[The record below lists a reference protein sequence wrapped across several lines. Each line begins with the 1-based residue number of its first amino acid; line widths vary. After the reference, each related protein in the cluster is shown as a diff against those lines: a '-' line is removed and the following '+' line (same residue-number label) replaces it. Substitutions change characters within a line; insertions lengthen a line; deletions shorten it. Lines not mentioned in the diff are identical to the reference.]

1 MDLARDESGFTL
13 VELVVVMTVL
23 MLVMASLSSLFLQG
37 LHTSSTTSDILASQ
51 TQIHLALDRL
61 EYETR
66 CASQATRVS
75 SGAGVTLSLPTQC
88 PHATG
93 TITWCVMSGSLVRV
107 SGTSTCS
114 GTVTGTTLAKN
125 ITSATPFSCI
135 STVGDY
141 PELQV
146 ALTAQTQTSHDAV
159 SATDTIAMRNTPLV
173 TSTSSAC
180 T

>member
-13 VELVVVMTVL
+13 IEMVVVITVL
-23 MLVMASLSSLFLQG
+23 VLLMAGLSSLFLSG
-37 LHTSSTTSDILASQ
+37 LHTSNTTSDLLASQ
-51 TQIHLALDRL
+51 TQIHLGLDRL

-66 CASQATRVS
+66 CASQATLVS
-75 SGAGVTLSLPTQC
+75 SGAGVTLTLPTQC

-93 TITWCVMSGSLVRV
+93 TITWCVASGSLVRYTG
-107 SGTSTCS
+107 SACS
-114 GTVTGTTLAKN
+114 GSGQTLATN
-125 ITSATPFSCI
+125 ITSAHPFSCI

-141 PELQV
+141 PQLQV
-146 ALTAQTQTSHDAV
+146 ALTAQTQSTRDTV
-159 SATDTIAMRNTPLV
+159 SATDKIDMRNTPLS

>member
-13 VELVVVMTVL
+13 IEMVVVMTVL
-23 MLVMASLSSLFLQG
+23 VLVMAGLSSLFVQG
-37 LHTSSTTSDILASQ
+37 LHTSGTTSDVLASQ

-61 EYETR
+61 EFETR
-66 CASQATRVS
+66 CSSQATRVA
-75 SGAGVTLSLPTQC
+75 SGAGVTLTLPSQC

-93 TITWCVMSGSLVRV
+93 TITWCVNGGSLVRV
-107 SGTSTCS
+107 SGSSTC
-114 GTVTGTTLAKN
+114 TGTIAGQTLATN
-125 ITSATPFSCI
+125 ITSATPFTCV

-146 ALTAQTQTSHDAV
+146 ALIARTHTSNDTV
-159 SATDTIAMRNTPLV
+159 SATDTIAMRNTALV